1 MTPLS
6 ITLQNFLCYGTQPE
20 GSPYVYEFRSHR
32 LWSISGDNGAG
43 KSAIF
48 DAITYV
54 LFGEHRG
61 GASGDEEL
69 VHKGANSM
77 LATFEF
83 SHGGRDYRVTRRI
96 KLSTRPRLG
105 TPKIEREYQ
114 MEWRRPDGEWVE
126 VPDTNS
132 ARGLEDAV
140 VRLLGFGCETFTAS
154 VLLIQ
159 GKSDKLIQAGGKER
173 FDILSGILDL
183 RQYEHLAEQ
192 ARGRARDCKA
202 KQQLVAGNLEK
213 SPVPLEKDVITA
225 DKAAVFAEAEAQQRQ
240 KDKEAA
246 VRLLDAV
253 RAHHLRMNRLNEL
266 KRTEAAMTAAV
277 KEANAIRADAS
288 ERTVLST
295 TVPRVKE
302 AVAALARAE
311 KSQLLAAVAQ
321 KDADGVNLEGLK
333 EAAARA
339 AADYQ
344 KARQANQA
352 VLDAIHKAHDDL
364 AGLTTQVASAE
375 RLAELDREIKQAS
388 DEATKLQR
396 GAAGIDELTKGVE
409 RLIQLGMAGGLIGE
423 FRKAREDEDGAIRWA
438 GGADLQLLGAERE
451 RQRQTAET
459 DSLAA
464 IAAENQAQHRLA
476 AGDADLATA
485 KQTLEERIKAGSEG
499 TCSHCGQ
506 KVDAIHIRRELA
518 AARERVET
526 ISAAQSAMRRQV
538 EQASQQRQT
547 VDERLKVAKQFEA
560 EALQR
565 VELVRVARA
574 KLAELRADESYAELP
589 EDVRLLLRAPL
600 PELVR
605 GIGVIRADQKK
616 LPGLQE
622 ELERARAAQAQ
633 AAAKVE
639 LAGRWETERSQLL
652 TGLSR
657 EKAAEVCALDSRLR
671 QALIQFN
678 ADERSTR
685 ANEDRAKEA
694 SDLAAKGLQ
703 DGEDT
708 RGDRLEAAK
717 LQAAEALGHRQ
728 IAATAVMGVAEK
740 FLPATAALVTSLE
753 SRLVALDG
761 ADDKLR
767 LLEDA
772 ERTLDKFTGQI
783 TELQNQLDVTPA
795 AQRIPEAQAMKAATT
810 AAAIAQRATEAA
822 NGLRTGAEQLRQLRA
837 ERLEQQR
844 QAVELGVRRAV
855 WELVGKLLGRGGI
868 QTALMGAALQ
878 EIQER
883 ANVMLGRISAGSL
896 QLSIT
901 CKQGTR
907 GEEIIFRC
915 LDAASSQEPLEL
927 AFLSGGQRF
936 RCAVALAAGIGQYA
950 GLGGAMPSQII
961 DEGFGSLDTE
971 GRTEMLDEIRQMSEL
986 YERVI
991 VVSHMETFH
1000 DPSLFPA
1007 RYELRKEGMRTVV
1020 TASA

>member
-6 ITLQNFLCYGTQPE
+6 IVLQNFLCYGTQPD
-20 GSPYVYEFRSHR
+20 GSPYVYDFRSHK

-48 DAITYV
+48 DAITYS

-69 VHKGANSM
+69 VQKGANSM
-77 LATFEF
+77 LASFEF

-140 VRLLGFGCETFTAS
+140 IRLLGFGCETFTAS

-183 RQYEHLAEQ
+183 RQYERLAEH
-192 ARGRARDCKA
+192 ARGHARDSKA
-202 KQQLVAGNLEK
+202 KQQLLAANLEK
-213 SPVPLEKDVITA
+213 SPMPLEKDVSTA
-225 DKAAVFAEAEAQQRQ
+225 EMAAVSAEGQAQEHQRE
-240 KDKEAA
+240 KEAA

-253 RAHHLRMNRLNEL
+253 RAHHLRLNRLNEL

-277 KEANAIRADAS
+277 KNAAAIRADAS
-288 ERTVLST
+288 ECKELST
-295 TVPRVKE
+295 TVPRLE
-302 AVAALARAE
+302 QAVAALAEAG
-311 KSQLLAAVAQ
+311 QAQVLAAGAQ
-321 KDADGVNLEGLK
+321 KEADGVDLEALK
-333 EAAARA
+333 GAASRA

-352 VLDAIHKAHDDL
+352 VLDAIHTAHDDL
-364 AGLTTQVASAE
+364 AGLAPQVASAE
-375 RLAELDREIKQAS
+375 RLAELDRQIKQAS
-388 DEATKLQR
+388 DDATELLR
-396 GAAGIDELTKGVE
+396 GAAGIDELTKRVG

-423 FRKAREDEDGAIRWA
+423 YRKARDDEDGAIKWA

-459 DSLAA
+459 DALAA
-464 IAAENQAQHRLA
+464 IAAENQAHRRLA

-485 KQTLEERIKAGSEG
+485 KGTLAERTKAGSEG

-506 KVDAIHIRRELA
+506 KVAAVHIRRELA
-518 AARERVET
+518 AARERVDTLSLAQFET
-526 ISAAQSAMRRQV
+526 KRQV
-538 EQASQQRQT
+538 EKASQQRQA
-547 VDERLKVAKQFEA
+547 VDERLKVAMQLEA

-565 VELVRVARA
+565 VELARAARA
-574 KLAELRADESYAELP
+574 KLAQLEADESYAELP
-589 EDVRLLLRAPL
+589 EDVRRLLQAPL
-600 PELVR
+600 QELVR
-605 GIGVIRADQKK
+605 GVAVLRTDQKK

-622 ELERARAAQAQ
+622 ELERARTAQAQ
-633 AAAKVE
+633 AAAKAE
-639 LAGRWETERSQLL
+639 LAGRWETERSKVLR
-652 TGLSR
+652 GLSR
-657 EKAAEVCALDSRLR
+657 EKAAEACARDSRLR
-671 QALIQFN
+671 RALIQLN
-678 ADERSTR
+678 ADERSSR
-685 ANEDRAKEA
+685 AAEDRAKAE
-694 SDLAAKGLQ
+694 SELAAKRLQ
-703 DGEDT
+703 DGEDKC
-708 RGDRLEAAK
+708 RDGLEAAR
-717 LQAAEALGHRQ
+717 LQTAQAFGHRQ
-728 IAATAVMGVAEK
+728 RAAAAVMGVAEK
-740 FLPATAALVTSLE
+740 FLPPTAALVTSLE
-753 SRLVALDG
+753 SRLLALDG
-761 ADDKLR
+761 ADNKLR

-783 TELQNQLDVTPA
+783 IELQNQLDLTSA
-795 AQRIPEAQAMKAATT
+795 AQRVPEVQAMRAATT
-810 AAAIAQRATEAA
+810 SAATAQQATEAA
-822 NGLRTGAEQLRQLRA
+822 NGLRSEADRLRQLRA

-844 QAVELGVRRAV
+844 QAEELGVRRVV
-855 WELVGKLLGRGGI
+855 WEVVGKLLGRGGI
-868 QTALMGAALQ
+868 QTALMSAALQ

-883 ANVMLGRISAGSL
+883 ANVMLSRISAGNL
-896 QLSIT
+896 QLSIS

-907 GEEIIFRC
+907 GEEIVFRC
-915 LDAASSQEPLEL
+915 IDAASSLEPLEL

-950 GLGGAMPSQII
+950 GLGGTMPSQII

-986 YERVI
+986 YERII

-1007 RYELRKEGMRTVV
+1007 RYELRREGMRTLV
-1020 TASA
+1020 TASP